1 MKSKLHRTVKRAAPP
16 AKTSRRVRATPAQF
30 KFASEN
36 QRLSGFPGHISAET
50 AAYEVDMDEIAKS
63 AARFGA
69 QIPSPE
75 NRAPKPRIT
84 RFGSRPARPARDR
97 ARQQAAQNTL

>member
-1 MKSKLHRTVKRAAPP
+1 VRPSAADL
-16 AKTSRRVRATPAQF
+16 

-36 QRLSGFPGHISAET
+36 QQLAGFSGRISEET
-50 AAYEVDMDEIAKS
+50 ARYEVDMNEIAKS

-69 QIPSPE
+69 QVPSSQ

-84 RFGSRPARPARDR
+84 RFGAHPA
-97 ARQQAAQNTL
+97 